1 MNSLRVV
8 TATIVAQIFFTLAY
22 NSVAFAAND
31 TSLAIIRQEFRSP
44 ASVAIQGPL
53 TGSTGCD
60 VNRRPA
66 TSAANE
72 TSPTCQLQVRDEKSG
87 QNYQIQSNT
96 WVADD
101 ARTLYQAGVRNV
113 SVEGR
118 VTGSDV
124 LTADS
129 IQKANN

>member
-1 MNSLRVV
+1 MNSLRLV
-8 TATIVAQIFFTLAY
+8 TATIVAQIFFTMSY
-22 NSVAFAAND
+22 NSIAFAAND

-44 ASVAIQGPL
+44 APVAIQGPL
-53 TGSTGCD
+53 IGSTGCD
-60 VNRRPA
+60 VNRKPA
-66 TSAANE
+66 TNE
-72 TSPTCQLQVRDEKSG
+72 TSQACELQVRDEKSG
-87 QNYQIQSNT
+87 QNYKIQSNT

-113 SVEGR
+113 SIEGH

-129 IQKANN
+129 IQKAN